1 MHKIK
6 NSVNCRSIRKE
17 LKEEEKEEK
26 TINHHSDYIVWPS
39 YSQKENSNEIL
50 QREKVKELKKNCRD
64 VEGVDDG

>member
-26 TINHHSDYIVWPS
+26 TINHHSDYIV
-39 YSQKENSNEIL
+39 
-50 QREKVKELKKNCRD
+50 
-64 VEGVDDG
+64 